1 MSSGP
6 GYGMRNGPGGMGMKP
21 YGGHNWNGNMGGDRG
36 SGGMH
41 CVHMRGLP
49 FKATQQDVADVI
61 KLKTN
66 HIKTFI
72 TFYYFSSS
80 SLLFR

>member
-61 KLKTN
+61 KKKSHQNL
-66 HIKTFI
+66 FI
-72 TFYYFSSS
+72 SFYYFSSS